1 MYLKKASAIARIL
14 GLMSVVIGVSLAA
27 PSLAQQSQNQK
38 QQPAPKKPVQAQPV
52 APAAAAPA
60 AAPPAATLV
69 QVKPEPSQANWIK
82 ICGEDQQNKKK
93 ICYTTRDFVS
103 DQNQPVLAVAVYDVQ
118 GEPQK
123 IVRFLLPLGF
133 ILAPGVRFTVD
144 TGAPQSG
151 KFAVCFP
158 NGCFAEVSVKDDV
171 IASLKK
177 GNTIAVSV
185 QNQFGRE
192 VAFQVPLTDF
202 GKAFDGPPVDPAV
215 LAAEQKRLQ
224 DQMQKQAEEMRKKMG
239 GQAPAAGTAP
249 AAPAPVPGA
258 ATPAPKTP

>member
-1 MYLKKASAIARIL
+1 MFVKKASALARAVGLGSIIL
-14 GLMSVVIGVSLAA
+14 SVSIAA
-27 PSLAQQSQNQK
+27 PALAQQTQK
-38 QQPAPKKPVQAQPV
+38 QQPAQKKPAAEKPA

-60 AAPPAATLV
+60 AAPPAATVV
-69 QVKPEPSQANWIK
+69 QVKPEPSQASWIK

-118 GEPQK
+118 GDPQK

-133 ILAPGVRFTVD
+133 ILAPGVRFAVD
-144 TGAPQSG
+144 TGAPQPG

-158 NGCFAEVSVKDDV
+158 NGCFAEVAVKDDV

-177 GNTIAVSV
+177 GNTMAVSV

-224 DQMQKQAEEMRKKMG
+224 EQMQKQAEEMRKKMG
-239 GQAPAAGTAP
+239 GQAPAAGAAAPAAPVAP
-249 AAPAPVPGA
+249 AAPAQ
-258 ATPAPKTP
+258 